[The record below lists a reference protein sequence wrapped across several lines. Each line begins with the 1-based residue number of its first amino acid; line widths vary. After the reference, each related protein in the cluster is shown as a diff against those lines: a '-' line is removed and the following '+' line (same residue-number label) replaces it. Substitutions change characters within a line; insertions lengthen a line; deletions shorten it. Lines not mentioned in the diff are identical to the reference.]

1 MKNTKYKIQNAKYLY
16 FDTHAHLGMEDYD
29 EDREELILKLQ
40 SEKIGVINIGVDKKS
55 SFEAVALANQYE
67 NVFATIG
74 YHPKDAEGEFK
85 EEDFE
90 ELVKNSKVV
99 GIGECGLDYF
109 RIKGDFKIESLKTNL
124 PAGRQVELF
133 KKQID
138 FAVKHDLP
146 VIIHCRDAH
155 KEIIEILELK
165 KQEFGDSLRGV
176 IHFFSGGVEE
186 AQKYLD
192 LGFYFSFGG
201 VITFTD
207 AYDEVIEFIPIER
220 ILPETDAPFVAPVP
234 YRGKRNEPIFVKEVY
249 KKMAELKNE
258 DLAKIKEIL
267 MENIESLFTKLS

>member
-1 MKNTKYKIQNAKYLY
+1 MKNTKYKIQNTKYLY

-74 YHPKDAEGEFK
+74 YHPKDAVGEFK

-234 YRGKRNEPIFVKEVY
+234 
-249 KKMAELKNE
+249 
-258 DLAKIKEIL
+258 
-267 MENIESLFTKLS
+267 